1 MNNFKQNSLHHVT
14 VALCHELP
22 VGTLLSNHPDSEQ
35 PKAAARFSSL
45 DLHHQSNGQ
54 VKMDFLP
61 NQRTER
67 ACDSD
72 VGVAPARL
80 LVLNFRCS
88 GVPRQVARRWWPQI
102 QCVRRMVGLAW
113 F

>member
-1 MNNFKQNSLHHVT
+1 
-14 VALCHELP
+14 
-22 VGTLLSNHPDSEQ
+22 
-35 PKAAARFSSL
+35 
-45 DLHHQSNGQ
+45 
-54 VKMDFLP
+54 MDFLP

-88 GVPRQVARRWWPQI
+88 ATPSRAAMVAADT
-102 QCVRRMVGLAW
+102 CVRRMVGLAW